1 MDTWV
6 ALGGAQKLYDPT
18 SLEDA
23 EAFFE
28 TLASMPT
35 DQLMVVGALEQ
46 RIQSLYA
53 TASNLNAR
61 VQVMTIHKAKGLEFD
76 SVIVPGVGRKTLSDR
91 AKLLLYAERVGDRAD
106 GRGNLILAP
115 IQSVGAK
122 SDSIY
127 AYLRTLEQ
135 RKAQHEAMRLW
146 YVAATRAKKH
156 VYWFVHDDS
165 DWGVL

>member
-1 MDTWV
+1 MI
-6 ALGGAQKLYDPT
+6 A
-18 SLEDA
+18 
-23 EAFFE
+23 
-28 TLASMPT
+28 
-35 DQLMVVGALEQ
+35 GALEQ

-53 TASNLNAR
+53 KASNLNAR

-76 SVIVPGVGRKTLSDR
+76 AVIVPGVGRKTLSDR

-106 GRGNLILAP
+106 GTGNLILAP

-127 AYLRTLEQ
+127 AYLSTLER
-135 RKAQHEAMRLW
+135 RKAKHEAMRLW

-156 VYWFVHDDS
+156 LYWFVHDES
-165 DWGVL
+165 DWG